1 MLKNIINII
10 KYLKFLTILLSTFS
24 SALAGSVEIFKEDM
38 VVVKFLYSTE
48 KLIENKSLQVGLEF
62 KLEPEWKIYWKN
74 PGDAGLPPEINF
86 SQSQN
91 IYSYEVQWPLP
102 TRIKETEDLI
112 SNVYLNKVV
121 LPIKLIFK
129 NLDEPIFL
137 NGNLKFQVCKT
148 ICIPM
153 ETNFSVKISKED
165 NLKDNIFDVLQDA
178 LSNVPVKNIDVGIT
192 ESDLNW
198 VSENNFNLLI
208 KSKYDF
214 PKDEINIFVEKEK
227 GDALKIYEIKSIKYL
242 DNNRISIDF
251 LADDEDLESYMENK
265 KLIVYFSMGGIN
277 SFDSLNIKKKFTG
290 NFLIIVIIS
299 LIAGFI
305 LNFMPCVLPV
315 LSIKIS
321 RFISLKNSGQITS
334 KYDFLATS
342 LGIIV
347 SFLILAFTSI
357 IIKTMGGS
365 VGWGIHFQQPIFIA
379 LMLII
384 ILLFSASLFGLFNL
398 NLPSFIY
405 SKIDKYLSTKV
416 SSLAFF
422 EGVFATLLATPCSA
436 PFLGTAVGLALS
448 SSSYLTLSI
457 FILLGLGMSF
467 PYLLFFIF
475 PKFLNFLPKPGRW
488 MNKLNIILGLSLI
501 FSAIWL
507 LKILLKLTNFNLIF
521 FVLVIT
527 SILVFIFSDRKLYRS
542 FFFILSLFIIILPI
556 RFEETITANI
566 INKFYK
572 NDNLIWLEFD
582 ETKID
587 KYLDQNKIVFVDI
600 TADWCITCKVNDILV
615 LDSKKVKNLFNSENV
630 VLMRGDWT
638 HEDKNISSFISNW
651 QRFGIP
657 LNVVYGP
664 SVEKGILFPEIL
676 TKNLIEKNVLK
687 AR

>member
-10 KYLKFLTILLSTFS
+10 KYLKFLTIFLSTFS

-198 VSENNFNLLI
+198 VSEDNFNLLI
-208 KSKYDF
+208 KSKYDL

-347 SFLILAFTSI
+347 SFLILAITSI

-448 SSSYLTLSI
+448 SSSYLTLTI

-507 LKILLKLTNFNLIF
+507 LKILLKLTNFNLIIC
-521 FVLVIT
+521 VLVIT

-542 FFFILSLFIIILPI
+542 FFFVLSLFIIILPI

-572 NDNLIWLEFD
+572 NDNLIWVEFD

>member
-91 IYSYEVQWPLP
+91 IYSYKLQWPLP

-198 VSENNFNLLI
+198 VSEDNFNLLI
-208 KSKYDF
+208 KSKYDL

-347 SFLILAFTSI
+347 SFLILAITSI

-436 PFLGTAVGLALS
+436 PFLGTAVGFALS
-448 SSSYLTLSI
+448 SSSYLTLTI

-507 LKILLKLTNFNLIF
+507 LKILLKLTNFNLII

-638 HEDKNISSFISNW
+638 HEDENISSFISNW

-664 SVEKGILFPEIL
+664 SLEKGILFPEIL

>member
-10 KYLKFLTILLSTFS
+10 KYLKFLTIFLSTFS

-91 IYSYEVQWPLP
+91 IYSYKVQWPLP

-165 NLKDNIFDVLQDA
+165 NLKDNIFDALQDA

-198 VSENNFNLLI
+198 VSEDNFNLLI
-208 KSKYDF
+208 KSKYDL

-265 KLIVYFSMGGIN
+265 KLIVYFSTGGIN

-448 SSSYLTLSI
+448 SSSYLTLTI

>member
-10 KYLKFLTILLSTFS
+10 KYLKFLTIFLSTFS

-91 IYSYEVQWPLP
+91 IYSYKVQWPLP

-198 VSENNFNLLI
+198 VSEDNFNLLI
-208 KSKYDF
+208 KSKYDL

-265 KLIVYFSMGGIN
+265 KLIVYFSTGGIN

-347 SFLILAFTSI
+347 SFLILAITSI

-436 PFLGTAVGLALS
+436 PFLGTAVGFALS
-448 SSSYLTLSI
+448 SSSYLTLTI
-457 FILLGLGMSF
+457 FTLLGLGMSF

-507 LKILLKLTNFNLIF
+507 LKILLKLTNFNLII

-572 NDNLIWLEFD
+572 NDNLIWVEFD
-582 ETKID
+582 KTKID

-638 HEDKNISSFISNW
+638 HEDENISSFISNW

-664 SVEKGILFPEIL
+664 SLEKGILFPEIL

>member
-10 KYLKFLTILLSTFS
+10 KYLKFLTIFLSTFS

-91 IYSYEVQWPLP
+91 IYSYKVQWPLP

-198 VSENNFNLLI
+198 VSEDNFNLLI
-208 KSKYDF
+208 KSKYDL

-436 PFLGTAVGLALS
+436 PFLGTAVGFALS
-448 SSSYLTLSI
+448 SSSYLTLTI

-507 LKILLKLTNFNLIF
+507 LKILLKLTNFNLIIC
-521 FVLVIT
+521 VLVIT

-542 FFFILSLFIIILPI
+542 FFFVLSLFIIILPI

-572 NDNLIWLEFD
+572 NDNLIWVEFD
-582 ETKID
+582 KTKID

-638 HEDKNISSFISNW
+638 HEDENISSFISKW

-657 LNVVYGP
+657 LNVIYGP

>member
-1 MLKNIINII
+1 
-10 KYLKFLTILLSTFS
+10 
-24 SALAGSVEIFKEDM
+24 
-38 VVVKFLYSTE
+38 
-48 KLIENKSLQVGLEF
+48 
-62 KLEPEWKIYWKN
+62 
-74 PGDAGLPPEINF
+74 
-86 SQSQN
+86 
-91 IYSYEVQWPLP
+91 
-102 TRIKETEDLI
+102 
-112 SNVYLNKVV
+112 
-121 LPIKLIFK
+121 
-129 NLDEPIFL
+129 
-137 NGNLKFQVCKT
+137 
-148 ICIPM
+148 
-153 ETNFSVKISKED
+153 
-165 NLKDNIFDVLQDA
+165 
-178 LSNVPVKNIDVGIT
+178 
-192 ESDLNW
+192 
-198 VSENNFNLLI
+198 
-208 KSKYDF
+208 
-214 PKDEINIFVEKEK
+214 
-227 GDALKIYEIKSIKYL
+227 
-242 DNNRISIDF
+242 
-251 LADDEDLESYMENK
+251 
-265 KLIVYFSMGGIN
+265 
-277 SFDSLNIKKKFTG
+277 
-290 NFLIIVIIS
+290 
-299 LIAGFI
+299 
-305 LNFMPCVLPV
+305 
-315 LSIKIS
+315 
-321 RFISLKNSGQITS
+321 
-334 KYDFLATS
+334 
-342 LGIIV
+342 
-347 SFLILAFTSI
+347 
-357 IIKTMGGS
+357 
-365 VGWGIHFQQPIFIA
+365 
-379 LMLII
+379 MLII

-436 PFLGTAVGLALS
+436 PFLGTAVGFALS
-448 SSSYLTLSI
+448 SSSYLTLTI

-572 NDNLIWLEFD
+572 NDNLIWVEFD
-582 ETKID
+582 KTKID

-638 HEDKNISSFISNW
+638 HEDENISSFISNW

>member
-10 KYLKFLTILLSTFS
+10 KYLKFLTIFLSTFS

-198 VSENNFNLLI
+198 VSEDNFNLLI
-208 KSKYDF
+208 KSKYDL

-398 NLPSFIY
+398 NLPSLIY

-436 PFLGTAVGLALS
+436 PFLGTAVGFALS

-507 LKILLKLTNFNLIF
+507 LKILLKLTNFNLII

-572 NDNLIWLEFD
+572 NDNLIWVEFD

-615 LDSKKVKNLFNSENV
+615 FDSKKVKNLFNSENV

-638 HEDKNISSFISNW
+638 HEDENISSFISNW

-664 SVEKGILFPEIL
+664 SLEKGILFPEIL

>member
-10 KYLKFLTILLSTFS
+10 KYLKLLTIFLSIFS

-198 VSENNFNLLI
+198 VSEDNFNLLI
-208 KSKYDF
+208 KSKYDL

-265 KLIVYFSMGGIN
+265 KLIVYFSTGGIN

-448 SSSYLTLSI
+448 SSSYLTLTI

-507 LKILLKLTNFNLIF
+507 LKILLKLTNFNLII

-572 NDNLIWLEFD
+572 NDNLIWVEFD

-587 KYLDQNKIVFVDI
+587 KYLDQNKIVFIDI

-615 LDSKKVKNLFNSENV
+615 LDSKKIKNLLNSEDV

>member
-198 VSENNFNLLI
+198 VSEDNFNLLI
-208 KSKYDF
+208 KSKYDL

-265 KLIVYFSMGGIN
+265 KLIVYFSMGGIY

-321 RFISLKNSGQITS
+321 RFISLNNSGQITS

-347 SFLILAFTSI
+347 SFLILAITSI

-448 SSSYLTLSI
+448 SSSYLTLTI

>member
-1 MLKNIINII
+1 
-10 KYLKFLTILLSTFS
+10 
-24 SALAGSVEIFKEDM
+24 
-38 VVVKFLYSTE
+38 
-48 KLIENKSLQVGLEF
+48 
-62 KLEPEWKIYWKN
+62 
-74 PGDAGLPPEINF
+74 
-86 SQSQN
+86 
-91 IYSYEVQWPLP
+91 
-102 TRIKETEDLI
+102 
-112 SNVYLNKVV
+112 
-121 LPIKLIFK
+121 
-129 NLDEPIFL
+129 
-137 NGNLKFQVCKT
+137 
-148 ICIPM
+148 
-153 ETNFSVKISKED
+153 
-165 NLKDNIFDVLQDA
+165 
-178 LSNVPVKNIDVGIT
+178 
-192 ESDLNW
+192 
-198 VSENNFNLLI
+198 
-208 KSKYDF
+208 
-214 PKDEINIFVEKEK
+214 
-227 GDALKIYEIKSIKYL
+227 
-242 DNNRISIDF
+242 
-251 LADDEDLESYMENK
+251 
-265 KLIVYFSMGGIN
+265 
-277 SFDSLNIKKKFTG
+277 
-290 NFLIIVIIS
+290 
-299 LIAGFI
+299 
-305 LNFMPCVLPV
+305 
-315 LSIKIS
+315 
-321 RFISLKNSGQITS
+321 
-334 KYDFLATS
+334 
-342 LGIIV
+342 
-347 SFLILAFTSI
+347 
-357 IIKTMGGS
+357 MGGS
-365 VGWGIHFQQPIFIA
+365 VGWGIHFQQPIFIS

-448 SSSYLTLSI
+448 SSSYLTLTI

-572 NDNLIWLEFD
+572 NDNLIWVEFD
-582 ETKID
+582 KTKID

>member
-10 KYLKFLTILLSTFS
+10 KYLKFLTIFLSTFS

-198 VSENNFNLLI
+198 VSEDNFNLLI
-208 KSKYDF
+208 KSKYDL

-265 KLIVYFSMGGIN
+265 KLIVYFSTGGIN

-347 SFLILAFTSI
+347 SFLILAITSI

-365 VGWGIHFQQPIFIA
+365 VGWGIHFQQPIFIS

-436 PFLGTAVGLALS
+436 PFLGTAVGFALS

-507 LKILLKLTNFNLIF
+507 LKILLKLTNFNLII

-572 NDNLIWLEFD
+572 NDNLIWVEFD
-582 ETKID
+582 KTKID

-638 HEDKNISSFISNW
+638 HEDENISSFISNW

-664 SVEKGILFPEIL
+664 SLEKGILFPEIL

>member
-10 KYLKFLTILLSTFS
+10 KYLKFLTIFLSTFS

-91 IYSYEVQWPLP
+91 IYSYKVQWPLP

-198 VSENNFNLLI
+198 VSEDNFNLLI
-208 KSKYDF
+208 KSKYDL

-347 SFLILAFTSI
+347 SFLILAITSI

-448 SSSYLTLSI
+448 SSSYLTLTI